1 MTIQENQDRAPVV
14 YVLSDSIGET
24 AELVVRAA
32 ASQFDL
38 TRIDIRRKPFLN
50 TPDEVEAAVREAA
63 QKKAVIVYTL
73 VCPDSKAILKKL
85 CKEFDLV
92 SVDVMCPV
100 ITALQTVTKLTPK
113 CEPGLIR
120 KVDKAYFTR
129 VEAIEFA
136 VKFDDGKDPR
146 GLLKA
151 DIVVIGVSRTSKT
164 PLCMYLA
171 HRGIKAANVPMVL
184 GTAPPEE
191 LFQVPLHKVVGL
203 TLKPNQLQEIRRQR
217 LKMMGLPPN
226 TDYVNMEKI
235 YEEYEYAVSVMRKV
249 GCNIIDV
256 TNKAVEET
264 AATVI
269 DICRKGADEDV

>member
-1 MTIQENQDRAPVV
+1 MTIQESQNRSPVV

-24 AELVVRAA
+24 ADLVVRAA

-38 TRIDIRRKPFLN
+38 ARVDIRRKPFLN
-50 TPDEVEAAVREAA
+50 TPEEVEAAVREAA
-63 QKKAVIVYTL
+63 SKKALIVYTL
-73 VCPDSKAILKKL
+73 VCPASKAIVQKL
-85 CKEFDLV
+85 AEEFGLIV
-92 SVDVMCPV
+92 VDVMCPV
-100 ITALQTVTKLTPK
+100 ITALQQVTNLTPK
-113 CEPGLIR
+113 YEPGLIR

-171 HRGIKAANVPMVL
+171 HKGIKAANVPMVL
-184 GTAPPEE
+184 GTPPPDE

-226 TDYVNMEKI
+226 TDYVNMERI

-249 GCNIIDV
+249 GCTIIDV

-269 DICRKGADEDV
+269 DICRKGADENV